1 MCTLNFAPI
10 LAGYNNKS
18 KINNLKLCLL
28 VIKISANTNKLNVD
42 FLNLKIEWQGDTF
55 NLYNNFREY
64 YQKTVLCIRLTSS
77 RLSPNVQNQVKPK
90 IEAFQI
96 FVIHFGLFFLYNFIQ
111 NGEFE
116 KIKTIFS
123 NIGSLSLYEKFNV
136 QDQKCFRNVF

>member
-10 LAGYNNKS
+10 LAGYNNNS

-64 YQKTVLCIRLTSS
+64 Y
-77 RLSPNVQNQVKPK
+77 
-90 IEAFQI
+90 
-96 FVIHFGLFFLYNFIQ
+96 
-111 NGEFE
+111 
-116 KIKTIFS
+116 
-123 NIGSLSLYEKFNV
+123 
-136 QDQKCFRNVF
+136 